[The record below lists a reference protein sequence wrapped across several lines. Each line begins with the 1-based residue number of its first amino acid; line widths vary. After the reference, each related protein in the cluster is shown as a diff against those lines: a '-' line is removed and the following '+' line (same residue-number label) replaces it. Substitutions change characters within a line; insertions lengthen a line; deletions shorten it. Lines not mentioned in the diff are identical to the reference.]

1 MSLKNFRS
9 YTLAIELYRACQG
22 IKAPAYV
29 RDQLLRA
36 ALSVACNLGE
46 GSGKSSPKDRARIY
60 SIALGSLR
68 EVQVLLELHGNEP
81 ARSIAACT
89 GAAIYRLVYVLE
101 RTS

>member
-1 MSLKNFRS
+1 MSLKNFRA
-9 YTLAIELYRACQG
+9 YALAVELYRACQA

-68 EVQVLLELHGNEP
+68 EVQVLLELHGNQ
-81 ARSIAACT
+81 AASKLADQT
-89 GAAIYRLVYVLE
+89 GASVYRLVYVLE
-101 RTS
+101 HSS